1 MGFLDYFRRP
11 PAIRDTAALAD
22 FIDRQAAF
30 LVQKGIYEY
39 ARARAGR
46 FSHVMF
52 TEQAFLERVNRSRW
66 QAFPMGLAMVA
77 EMVEGQL
84 RPAAGEDRRALLEAL
99 SALVLSVFDRYPR
112 PPELDEATWRQG
124 REELQRWLAQIGT
137 HPVKPVKDIPE
148 SFVERYFALMPVH
161 ERMLTADQPTT
172 LSYLKLTLINF
183 HDELARRMDAAEM
196 VTALR
201 AGAR

>member
-11 PAIRDTAALAD
+11 PPIRDPAELAD

-46 FSHVMF
+46 YSMKLM
-52 TEQAFLERVNRSRW
+52 TEKAFLERVNRSRW

-84 RPAAGEDRRALLEAL
+84 RPAAGEARGAILDAL
-99 SALVLSVFDRYPR
+99 SALVLSVFDRYPQ

-124 REELQRWLAQIGT
+124 REELARRLAQIGT
-137 HPVKPVKDIPE
+137 HPVKPVKDIPA
-148 SFVERYFALMPVH
+148 SFVERYFRLMPVH
-161 ERMLTADQPTT
+161 EKMLTADESTT
-172 LSYLKLTLINF
+172 LAYLKLTLINF
-183 HDELARRMDAAEM
+183 HDELAKRMDPAQM
-196 VTALR
+196 VAALR
-201 AGAR
+201 AGAH